1 MGSSKMKLLFLL
13 GSSLVVISG
22 NYYEGVRAC
31 VDTVDCGFTQCCK
44 FGVCTDCNGMNQLQ
58 GKGGKHGYGGF
69 LQGKGGK
76 HGYGG
81 YGGYGGY
88 FQGKGGKHGFMQ
100 SGFRA
105 GCMSYMDCPRVGGSH
120 MCCIHGHCTTI
131 C

>member
-1 MGSSKMKLLFLL
+1 MGSKMKLLFLL

-58 GKGGKHGYGGF
+58 GKGGKHGYGG
-69 LQGKGGK
+69 
-76 HGYGG
+76 

-88 FQGKGGKHGFMQ
+88 FQGKGGKHGYMQ
-100 SGFRA
+100 SGYRQMA
-105 GCMSYMDCPRVGGSH
+105 GCMSYLDCPRVGGS
-120 MCCIHGHCTTI
+120 
-131 C
+131 